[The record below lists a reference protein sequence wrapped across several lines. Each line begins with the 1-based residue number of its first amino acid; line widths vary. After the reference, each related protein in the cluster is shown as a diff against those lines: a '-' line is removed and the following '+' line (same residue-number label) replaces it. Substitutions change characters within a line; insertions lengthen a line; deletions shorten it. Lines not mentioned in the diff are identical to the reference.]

1 MIYDLPEQSSPI
13 SQGDIFIGVPILDL
27 PDDELPVID
36 DTDIPRTLPWEEFA
50 SAGEKVTAVITVRPT
65 IAIVGTQE
73 CDALR
78 APNIT
83 LFEVRPFRDVERKS
97 KDTSKPSK
105 WVPILTQ
112 HARINQKWFYLPADE
127 RIGFSE
133 KMAADFLTPL
143 RIPRIALERLTGF
156 RKGRLNE
163 VARQHFRERLAEF
176 FRRYAYDE
184 WYPLTPE
191 ELAEY
196 QKNYPDAE
204 PFSWQHQ
211 NRVSDDRKRDEKAA
225 VMDLSEYDSKKT
237 LLNFLAEGAEAR
249 DELAAILSTIDTE
262 IGNIGDEFKQH
273 VSYIE
278 RFELLSESGEAKK
291 SEYVR
296 IALLVVSDMS
306 TFSER
311 VEDVLPKFE
320 KNTQV
325 LDRSF
330 SAYVS
335 SANPESTHDVEQ
347 ILILRNSL
355 SQILSVV
362 GSVKKGMTEFRDTF
376 LPIRDRLSKALNM
389 ETNRQWQGLDGLIT
403 NIEELRSFTLR
414 VIFLIDEKFGKP
426 PISEDK
432 AE

>member
-1 MIYDLPEQSSPI
+1 MIYDLPELSSPI

-36 DTDIPRTLPWEEFA
+36 DQDIPHTLPWEAFA

-97 KDTSKPSK
+97 KETSKPSK
-105 WVPILTQ
+105 WVPIITQ

-133 KMAADFLTPL
+133 KMAADFLTPI

-184 WYPLTPE
+184 WYPLTQE

-204 PFSWQHQ
+204 PFPWQHKNQ
-211 NRVSDDRKRDEKAA
+211 VSGDRKSDEKAA
-225 VMDLSEYDSKKT
+225 VELSENDSEKS
-237 LLNFLAEGAEAR
+237 LLDFLAEGEVAR
-249 DELAAILSTIDTE
+249 DELTAILSTIDTE
-262 IGNIGDEFKQH
+262 TRNLLAKFYQH
-273 VSYIE
+273 DSQMAG
-278 RFELLSESGEAKK
+278 LSESGEAKR
-291 SEYVR
+291 SEYER
-296 IALLVVSDMS
+296 IASLVVSDMN
-306 TFSER
+306 TFSKR
-311 VEDVLPKFE
+311 VEHVMPKFE
-320 KNTQV
+320 KNTQE

-335 SANPESTHDVEQ
+335 SANPELTHDIEQ
-347 ILILRNSL
+347 ILNLRNSL
-355 SQILSVV
+355 SQILSVA
-362 GSVKKGMTEFRDTF
+362 GPLKKVLMGNRD
-376 LPIRDRLSKALNM
+376 IILSLRNQSLNEELNKA
-389 ETNRQWQGLDGLIT
+389 TNPQWQGLDGLIS
-403 NIEELRSFTLR
+403 NIEQMESFTLR
-414 VIFLIDEKFGKP
+414 VIFLIDEKFGRP
-426 PISEDK
+426 SISEDK